1 MAEINY
7 EQNHMEYFRSHR
19 AKAIVE
25 FNPRPWGLVPF
36 CMDDIKFSRY
46 AALNARQ
53 SFSDRDAFEGQWK
66 RRYLGIPL
74 LHDGLIMNWCATP
87 EFSFPIYQARMDFGI
102 GAPDVEFHGYWEKD
116 APKTSE
122 PEVAVSYY
130 TRTQDVMLI
139 LGNFLDSRTVC
150 TVTLPPA
157 ILSRIGGGEGLLDPL
172 SREMVPVRD
181 ASIVVPIA
189 PQQCRILV
197 SATRAGHPSPVKP
210 TTIGTEV
217 HPD

>member
-1 MAEINY
+1 
-7 EQNHMEYFRSHR
+7 
-19 AKAIVE
+19 
-25 FNPRPWGLVPF
+25 
-36 CMDDIKFSRY
+36 
-46 AALNARQ
+46 
-53 SFSDRDAFEGQWK
+53 
-66 RRYLGIPL
+66 
-74 LHDGLIMNWCATP
+74 MNWCATP
-87 EFSFPIYQARMDFGI
+87 EFSFPIYKARMDFGI

-189 PQQCRILV
+189 PQQCRILI